1 MMTPKDEIVLLIDA
15 EDYMQ
20 NGVYAYD
27 IDDNGIMILID
38 KSIGFGSASDWKG
51 LAVGNLDGDGADE
64 IIAHRNFDGDYKV
77 FKLKESNG
85 VKFLDNIGIESFPV
99 LQR

>member
-15 EDYMQ
+15 GDYMQ